1 MPHIKNALIRYRIID
16 RMLRNKYKPYPSK
29 QQLREACEEELFGS
43 QGSNICDSTIEK
55 DMFAMKMEH
64 DAPIKFSKRNGG
76 YYYEDPD
83 FSINDIPLSE
93 DELSSIRFAVNTLQQ
108 FREVPFFQQFGNAI
122 DKIVDRVAI
131 GDNQD
136 SEINRFI
143 EFESA
148 VSVGGNEYLPLFLE
162 AIRAR
167 KKVFFTYAS
176 FIKGIEKPRKVSP
189 LYLKEYRN
197 RWYLISF
204 DSTKNDIITYAL
216 DRVQEPMLTEDEATL
231 PNDFSPST
239 YFQDTIG
246 ITAYKGKT
254 EKIRIKTNK
263 IAAKYIASQPFHKSQ
278 KQVSEGTEG
287 SIFELNILISE
298 EFIRIILG
306 YGGEIEI
313 LEPQNLKKTIA
324 DRVKQMER
332 IYLKE

>member
-1 MPHIKNALIRYRIID
+1 MPQIKNALIRYRIID

-64 DAPIKFSKRNGG
+64 DAPIKFSKRHGG
-76 YYYEDPD
+76 YYYEDAD

-108 FREVPFFQQFGNAI
+108 FREVPFFRQFGNAI

-131 GDNQD
+131 GDNED
-136 SEINRFI
+136 SEISQFI

-148 VSVGGNEYLPLFLE
+148 ISVGGNEYLPLFLE
-162 AIRAR
+162 AIRTQ

-176 FIKGIEKPRKVSP
+176 FIKGVEKPRKVSP
-189 LYLKEYRN
+189 LFLKEYRN

-204 DSTKNDIITYAL
+204 DSAKNDIITYAL
-216 DRVQEPMLTEDEATL
+216 DRIQDPMITEDEAIL
-231 PNDFSPST
+231 PKDFSPSS
-239 YFQDTIG
+239 YFQDTVG

-254 EKIRIKTNK
+254 ETIKIKANK
-263 IAAKYIASQPFHKSQ
+263 IAAKYIASQPFHRSQ
-278 KQVSEGTEG
+278 KLISERTEE
-287 SIFELNILISE
+287 SVFELNVLVSE
-298 EFIRIILG
+298 EFIRSILG

-313 LEPQNLKKTIA
+313 IEPQNLRETIA
-324 DRVKQMER
+324 KRVKQMSL
-332 IYLKE
+332 IYSKR

>member
-16 RMLRNKYKPYPSK
+16 RMLRNKYNPYPSK
-29 QQLREACEEELFGS
+29 QKLREACEEELFGS
-43 QGSNICDSTIEK
+43 QGANICDSTIEK

-122 DKIVDRVAI
+122 DKIVDRVAV
-131 GDNQD
+131 GNNQD
-136 SEINRFI
+136 SEINQFI

-148 VSVGGNEYLPLFLE
+148 ISVGGNEYLPLFLE
-162 AIRAR
+162 AIRSR
-167 KKVFFTYAS
+167 KKIFFTYAS
-176 FIKGIEKPRKVSP
+176 FIRGVEKPRKVSP
-189 LYLKEYRN
+189 LFLKEYRN

-204 DSTKNDIITYAL
+204 DSVKNDIITFAL
-216 DRVQEPMLTEDEATL
+216 DRVQDPMLTEDEATF
-231 PNDFSPST
+231 PDDFSPSS

-246 ITAYKGKT
+246 ITAYKGKS
-254 EKIRIKTNK
+254 EKIRIKANK

-278 KQVSEGTEG
+278 KLISETAEG
-287 SIFELNILISE
+287 SVFELNVLISE
-298 EFIRIILG
+298 ELIRIILG
-306 YGGEIEI
+306 YGGEIEV
-313 LEPQNLKKTIA
+313 LQPKNLRNTIS
-324 DRVKQMER
+324 DRVNQMKL
-332 IYLKE
+332 IYLND

>member
-29 QQLREACEEELFGS
+29 QQLREACEDELFGS
-43 QGSNICDSTIEK
+43 QGVNICDSTIEK

-76 YYYEDPD
+76 YYYEDPN

-136 SEINRFI
+136 SEINQFI

-148 VSVGGNEYLPLFLE
+148 ISVGGNEYLPLFLE

-189 LYLKEYRN
+189 LFLKEYRN

-204 DSTKNDIITYAL
+204 DSAKNDIITYAL
-216 DRVQEPMLTEDEATL
+216 DRVQDPMMTDDKATF
-231 PNDFSPST
+231 PSDFSPNA

-246 ITAYKGKT
+246 ITAYKGQT
-254 EKIRIKTNK
+254 EKVQIKANK

-278 KQVSEGTEG
+278 KLISEATEE

-306 YGGEIEI
+306 YGGEIEV
-313 LEPQNLKKTIA
+313 LEPKRLRETIA
-324 DRVKQMER
+324 NRVKEMES

>member
-29 QQLREACEEELFGS
+29 QQLREACEDELFGS

-76 YYYEDPD
+76 YYYEDPN

-136 SEINRFI
+136 SEINQFI

-148 VSVGGNEYLPLFLE
+148 ISIGGNEYLPLFLE

-189 LYLKEYRN
+189 LFLKEYRN

-204 DSTKNDIITYAL
+204 DSSKNDIITYAL
-216 DRVQEPMLTEDEATL
+216 DRVQDPMLTDDEATF
-231 PNDFSPST
+231 PNDFNPST
-239 YFQDTIG
+239 YFQDTVG

-254 EKIRIKTNK
+254 EKIRIKANK
-263 IAAKYIASQPFHKSQ
+263 IAGKYIASQPFHKSQ
-278 KQVSEGTEG
+278 ILITEG
-287 SIFELNILISE
+287 SDESVFEINVLISE
-298 EFIRIILG
+298 ELIRTILG
-306 YGGEIEI
+306 YGGEIEV
-313 LEPQNLKKTIA
+313 LEPENLRITISN
-324 DRVKQMER
+324 RVKQMKEM
-332 IYLKE
+332 YLQ